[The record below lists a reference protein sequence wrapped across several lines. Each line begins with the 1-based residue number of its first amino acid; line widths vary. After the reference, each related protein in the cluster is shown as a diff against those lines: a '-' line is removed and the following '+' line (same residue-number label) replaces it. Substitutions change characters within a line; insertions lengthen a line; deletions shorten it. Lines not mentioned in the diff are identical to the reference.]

1 MNGKNTPPTT
11 AKKAPGAAR
20 LLEFFTRSVREEA
33 RLPASAPDIWRWF
46 TDFESFPSWNP
57 FIRNASGSL
66 RVGATL
72 SIRLR
77 LGKRII
83 SFRPVV
89 TAVEP
94 SREVHWKTRVLVPGL
109 FDVERSFIIEPA
121 GTHEAL
127 FIQEETNTGLLV
139 PLAYLLANMENEL
152 RAGFRDFSE
161 ALGLQAAARKR
172 PPESATAGRA
182 REAAAPNHAV
192 QH

>member
-1 MNGKNTPPTT
+1 MNANDTPSTGVT
-11 AKKAPGAAR
+11 KANGAAR
-20 LLEFFTRSVREEA
+20 LREFFTRSVREEA
-33 RLPASAPDIWRWF
+33 RLPASAPDVWRWF

-72 SIRLR
+72 NIRLR

-89 TAVEP
+89 TAVQP

-109 FDVERSFIIEPA
+109 FDVERSFSIEPI
-121 GTHEAL
+121 GTQEAL

-139 PLAYLLANMENEL
+139 PLAYLLANMEHEL
-152 RAGFRDFSE
+152 RTGFRDFSQ
-161 ALGLQAAARKR
+161 ALGLQAAARKQ
-172 PPESATAGRA
+172 PPERA
-182 REAAAPNHAV
+182 AVGHPREAVAPNHAV